1 MAVGAAAIQEVAGR
15 LGLAVAALGEATQ
28 QMARLEQS
36 IQAAAEALGD
46 TMLALAQPVGLA
58 L

>member
-1 MAVGAAAIQEVAGR
+1 MAAIQEVAGR